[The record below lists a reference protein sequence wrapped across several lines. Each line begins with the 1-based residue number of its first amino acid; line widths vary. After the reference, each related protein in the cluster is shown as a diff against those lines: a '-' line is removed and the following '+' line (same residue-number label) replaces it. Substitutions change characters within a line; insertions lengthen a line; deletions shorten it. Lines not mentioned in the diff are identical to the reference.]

1 MKSPS
6 DLQPTE
12 AFGLVLRQLRL
23 AQGLS
28 QEKLAFEADL
38 ERNFISLLELGQR
51 SPTLG
56 TIFKLAK
63 ALQMKPSALVVETEA
78 LCA

>member
-6 DLQPTE
+6 ALQPTE

-51 SPTLG
+51 APSLG

-63 ALQMKPSALVVETEA
+63 ALQIKPSALVVETEA